1 LVFAGRV
8 DEQVK
13 IRGFR
18 VEPGEVEA
26 VLAAHPRVAQAAVI
40 VREDV
45 PGDKRLAAYL
55 VPAGDGDGDGDAG
68 LAAAVRADASA
79 RLPEF
84 MMPASVTVVGEL
96 PLTPSGKVD
105 RKALPAPDYVA
116 AKGREPVTY
125 LERALCSVFAEVLG
139 LDEVGPDDSF
149 FALGGHSLLA
159 VRLAERMGERG
170 IRIALKDLFA
180 APTVA
185 GLINHLESPS
195 IRDAFGVLLTI
206 RQSGSKPPFFFIH
219 PAGGL
224 SWSYMPLARFASA
237 DYPLYGLQSRG
248 LDGGELPGSIQEMA
262 ADYIDQIRGVQP
274 TGPYH
279 LSGVSSGGIVA
290 HEIAVQLQAA
300 GEQVAALITMDGIPS
315 RRHLPDPSAE
325 ADQGPAQREVPD
337 PSAEADQGP
346 AQPDVPDLDAEIAD
360 LRRQFGG
367 TDGTI
372 SDGYLM
378 NAARV
383 FRNNERIT
391 VSHEFGR
398 FDGDL
403 LLISSAVSK
412 GTARD
417 AWEPYV
423 SGEISE
429 FALPCTH
436 LEMTRPDM
444 LAQAWNV
451 ISAWLAG
458 RS

>member
-1 LVFAGRV
+1 VFRGRV

-18 VEPGEVEA
+18 IEPGEVEA
-26 VLAAHPRVAQAAVI
+26 VLASHPRVTQAVVM
-40 VREDV
+40 VREDL

-55 VPAGDGDGDGDAG
+55 VPVGGGAGDEE
-68 LAAAVRADASA
+68 LTAAVSAHAAA
-79 RLPEF
+79 RLPEY
-84 MMPASVTVVGEL
+84 MMPASVTVLGEL
-96 PLTPSGKVD
+96 PLSSSGKVD

-116 AKGREPVTY
+116 ASGREPVTF
-125 LERALCSVFAEVLG
+125 LERALCSAFAEVLG
-139 LDEVGPDDSF
+139 IDEVGPDDSF

-159 VRLAERMGERG
+159 VRLAGRLRERG
-170 IRIALKDLFA
+170 IRIELMDLFA

-185 GLINHLESPS
+185 GLINQLESPS

-248 LDGGELPGSIQEMA
+248 FDGTGELPGSIQEMA

-279 LSGVSSGGIVA
+279 LSGTSSGGIVA

-300 GEQVAALITMDGIPS
+300 GEQVAALITMDGIPP
-315 RRHLPDPSAE
+315 RRHLPNASAG
-325 ADQGPAQREVPD
+325 ADQGPARPDVPD
-337 PSAEADQGP
+337 LDAGADQGP
-346 AQPDVPDLDAEIAD
+346 AQPDVPDLAAELAD

-367 TDGTI
+367 VM
-372 SDGYLM
+372 SDEDLM
-378 NAARV
+378 NAARI
-383 FRNNERIT
+383 FRNNGNIT

-412 GTARD
+412 GIARD

-429 FALPCTH
+429 FDLPCTH
-436 LEMTRPDM
+436 LELLRPDM
-444 LAQAWNV
+444 LARAWNI
-451 ISAWLAG
+451 ISAWLAR